1 MKNTLTMIFWIAFCV
16 NLSAQEWVTLNN
28 SSVTARHHP
37 VTFTL
42 DNTVYLISGSTAQSH
57 PQGTSDFFMYD
68 ADNDDWIQ
76 LDDFPGGPRTYAYAA
91 TYDGKAYFGLG
102 SNDFDTFL
110 SDLWKYDPQTGE
122 WTELASCPCGGRAH
136 PAFVQHN
143 GKIFMGLGQN
153 PFDRND
159 WWEYDIASDSWTE
172 RPSLPGP
179 PRHHPFHF
187 QAGDYVYAGFGHSG
201 SSYYDDWYR
210 YDPVN
215 HEWEEMNPHPA
226 GPRVAGQEFSYG
238 GYGFVISGDGNNH
251 LNLADGEFWKYDHH
265 EDEWERLPD
274 HPGNAPDG
282 RVGRWAPGAFVLDGY
297 AYFFGGVN
305 RSAGILYGDLHKF
318 NLEEVVSSTEEPVA
332 IESNITIYPNP
343 ASDVVN
349 FSEEIFQNGPIDIKI
364 TNISGQ
370 IVLSGEQVSNTLPV
384 SHWPNGLY
392 SLSAKDSKGNVYT
405 GSFIV
410 GN

>member
-1 MKNTLTMIFWIAFCV
+1 MKQALTLIFWCTLCV
-16 NLSAQEWVTLNN
+16 SMSAQEWVTLSN
-28 SSVTARHHP
+28 SAVTARHHP

-42 DNTVYLISGSTAQSH
+42 DNTAYLVSGTTLQSN
-57 PQGTSDFFMYD
+57 PEGTTDFFKYD

-76 LDDFPGGPRTYAYAA
+76 LDDFPGPSRSYAYAE

-102 SNDFDTFL
+102 SNDFDSFH
-110 SDLWKYDPQTGE
+110 SDLWKYNPQTEE

-159 WWEYDIASDSWTE
+159 WWEYDIDSDTWTE

-201 SSYYDDWYR
+201 TNYYDDWYR

-215 HEWEEMNPHPA
+215 HQWEEMNPHPA
-226 GPRVAGQEFSYG
+226 GPRVAGQEFSYE
-238 GYGFVISGDGNNH
+238 GYGFVISGDGSNH

-265 EDEWERLPD
+265 EDDWIRLPD
-274 HPGNAPDG
+274 HPGNPGDG
-282 RVGRWAPGAFVLDGY
+282 RVGRWAPGVFVLDHH

-305 RSAGILYGDLHKF
+305 RSGGFLYGDLHKF
-318 NLEEVVSSTEEPVA
+318 DLREVVSATEESITSGAPV
-332 IESNITIYPNP
+332 NIYPNP
-343 ASDVVN
+343 AKDVIHLDESLFENGSV
-349 FSEEIFQNGPIDIKI
+349 EIHI
-364 TNISGQ
+364 TDISGKT
-370 IVLSGEQVSNTLPV
+370 IFSGPLSQASMSVSNWST
-384 SHWPNGLY
+384 GLY
-392 SLSAKDSKGNVYT
+392 YLRARDHEGNKYT
-405 GSFIV
+405 GSFVV
-410 GN
+410 GK